1 MTPVKNILL
10 YICVITCLFFS
21 GCSKS
26 ENDEPVQIV
35 VPEAPAPTASALLKP
50 LNNTVC
56 EEGKI
61 ISLSQS
67 EVAFSWDPSQNTN
80 IYELRITNL
89 TTNTSI
95 TRSISHP
102 TTSINEP
109 LNRGVPYSWQIK
121 SKSSKT
127 YKTAET
133 AEWKFYLS
141 KDGNSNYAPFPAT
154 IVSPKPGEIIAS
166 TEGKLTLSWTGSD
179 PDAGS
184 TLSYQVFV
192 DTSLAKVN
200 SLESKPIAST
210 TNSTIIP
217 VLSNTVYYWR
227 IKTSDGQNSSYT
239 ISYSFKTK

>member
-1 MTPVKNILL
+1 MTPVKNIIIC
-10 YICVITCLFFS
+10 ICVITCLFFS
-21 GCSKS
+21 SCSKS
-26 ENDEPVQIV
+26 NNVEPVQV
-35 VPEAPAPTASALLKP
+35 VVQEAPAPTASTLLKP
-50 LNNTVC
+50 LNNAVC
-56 EEGKI
+56 EEGKVV
-61 ISLSQS
+61 SLSQS
-67 EVAFSWDPSQNTN
+67 EVAFSWDPSQNTDT
-80 IYELRITNL
+80 YELKITNL

-102 TTSINEP
+102 TTSVNEI
-109 LNRGVPYSWQIK
+109 LTRGVPYSWQIK
-121 SKSSKT
+121 SKSTKT
-127 YKTAET
+127 TKTAES
-133 AEWKFYLS
+133 AEWKFYLP
-141 KDGNSNYAPFPAT
+141 KDGNSSYAPFPAT

-166 TEGKLTLSWTGSD
+166 TDGKLTLSWTGSD

-200 SLESKPIAST
+200 NLEPKPIAST

>member
-1 MTPVKNILL
+1 MTSVNKIILCI
-10 YICVITCLFFS
+10 YATTSMFFF

-26 ENDEPVQIV
+26 NSDAPAQVV
-35 VPEAPAPTASALLKP
+35 VPEAPAPSASTLLKP

-56 EEGKI
+56 EDGKVV
-61 ISLSQS
+61 SPSQS
-67 EVAFSWDPSQNTN
+67 EVAFSWDPSQNTDT
-80 IYELRITNL
+80 YELRITNL

-102 TTSINEP
+102 TTSVNEI
-109 LNRGVPYSWQIK
+109 LTRGVPYSWQIK
-121 SKSSKT
+121 SKSNKT
-127 YKTAET
+127 TKTAET

-141 KDGNSNYAPFPAT
+141 KEGNSSYAPFPAT

-166 TEGKLTLSWTGSD
+166 TDGKLTLSWTGSD

-200 SLESKPIAST
+200 NLEPKPIAST